1 MTAPT
6 TATQARAPGPSD
18 AAVDLA
24 QGRVAYR
31 DLGEGEPILF
41 VHGLLV
47 DGRLWD
53 GVAERLAAGHR
64 CLVVDWPMGSH
75 TTAMDPDADLSPP
88 GMVEVIVAFCDA
100 LSLER
105 VTVVGNDSGGAISQ
119 MLTASHPERIER
131 LILTNC
137 DMFERFPPFPFSLMG
152 PIAKLPGGMDVLA
165 APFRIGAVRRTTY
178 SLLTKHEIPRELVDD
193 WLAPTMN
200 DPAVR
205 RDARKLTVG
214 AHKRQTLEAAQGL
227 RSFERPVRFAW
238 ASEDRFFRLAD
249 AERLA
254 AMVPDARIETIADAK
269 TFVSLDQPER
279 VAELIAGFMAERPA
293 PSGSQRPRV
302 GR

>member
-1 MTAPT
+1 MA
-6 TATQARAPGPSD
+6 APSD
-18 AAVDLA
+18 GRATVDLA
-24 QGRVAYR
+24 QGRIAYR

-53 GVAERLAAGHR
+53 GVAERLAASFR

-75 TTAMDPDADLSPP
+75 KSAMEASADLSPP
-88 GMVEVIVAFCDA
+88 GMVDVIVAFCDA

-119 MLTASHPERIER
+119 MLTASHPERVER

-152 PIAKLPGGMDVLA
+152 PIARMPGGMELLA
-165 APFRIGAVRRTTY
+165 APFRIGAVRRATY
-178 SLLTKHEIPRELVDD
+178 SLLTKHAIPRELVDD
-193 WLAPTMN
+193 WLAPTLS
-200 DPAVR
+200 DPAVK
-205 RDARKLTVG
+205 RDAGKLTAG
-214 AHKRQTLEAAQGL
+214 AHKRHTLEAAQGL

-279 VAELIAGFMAERPA
+279 VAELIAGFMAERST
-293 PSGSQRPRV
+293 PSGV
-302 GR
+302 